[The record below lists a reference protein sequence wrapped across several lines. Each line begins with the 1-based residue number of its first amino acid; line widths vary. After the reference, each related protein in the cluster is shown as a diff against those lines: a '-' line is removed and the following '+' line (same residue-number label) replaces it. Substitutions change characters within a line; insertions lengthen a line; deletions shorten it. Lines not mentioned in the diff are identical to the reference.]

1 MSAMTKTPPSHAGKL
16 HVESIQTV
24 TPAKLTELG
33 TTRPVNHPG
42 PPSAWFLQ
50 THLRVVLYYK
60 PTFEGE
66 SGYALT
72 GWLKGSL
79 NLALVEDPLLAGR
92 LRHKEG
98 CEDEWEI
105 TYNDSG
111 VRLVEARAE
120 VAMAEF
126 VGSKGREEKEARLV
140 YWKDIDDQNPQFSAL
155 FYVQVTRFED
165 GGYSIG
171 LSWSPLLADLIH
183 MTNFLKTW
191 SQIQKNSLQKKDEIP
206 KTSLFHL
213 PIMRTG
219 HSTHL
224 SSTPLDTT
232 PPTPHHHTTLLRL
245 VASSGGTHQKADR
258 LRGFH
263 VIARGRA
270 GEVEVTGPDGPPG
283 AEMGLSGPVEEVNW
297 ADFGA
302 REVALGGGSEPV
314 LSSYYV
320 TLGGN
325 EGLVMVMPGGGGGG
339 GGGGGEEGVI
349 MSVTVPMK
357 KI

>member
-1 MSAMTKTPPSHAGKL
+1 
-16 HVESIQTV
+16 
-24 TPAKLTELG
+24 
-33 TTRPVNHPG
+33 
-42 PPSAWFLQ
+42 
-50 THLRVVLYYK
+50 
-60 PTFEGE
+60 
-66 SGYALT
+66 
-72 GWLKGSL
+72 
-79 NLALVEDPLLAGR
+79 
-92 LRHKEG
+92 
-98 CEDEWEI
+98 
-105 TYNDSG
+105 
-111 VRLVEARAE
+111 
-120 VAMAEF
+120 MAEF
-126 VGSKGREEKEARLV
+126 VGSKGREEQEAGLV
-140 YWKDIDDQNPQFSAL
+140 YWKDIDDRNPQFSAL

-171 LSWSPLLADLIH
+171 LSWSPLLAGLIH

-213 PIMRTG
+213 PIIRRTG

-232 PPTPHHHTTLLRL
+232 LPTPHHHTTLLRL
-245 VASSGGTHQKADR
+245 VASSGGTHHKADR

-263 VIARGRA
+263 VITMGRA
-270 GEVEVTGPDGPPG
+270 GEVEVTGPDGPPR
-283 AEMGLSGPVEEVNW
+283 AEMGLGGPVEEVNW

-302 REVALGGGSEPV
+302 GEVALGGGSEPV

-320 TLGGN
+320 ALWGN
-325 EGLVMVMPGGGGGG
+325 EGLVMVMPGG

>member
-1 MSAMTKTPPSHAGKL
+1 MSAVTKTSPSHARKL

-24 TPAKLTELG
+24 TPAKVTESG
-33 TTRPVNHPG
+33 TTCWVNLPG
-42 PPSAWFLQ
+42 PPGPWLLQ
-50 THLRVVLYYK
+50 THLRVVLYYE
-60 PTFEGE
+60 PMLEGE
-66 SGYALT
+66 SVYTLT

-79 NLALVEDPLLAGR
+79 NLALVEDPVLAGR
-92 LRHKEG
+92 LRRKEG
-98 CEDEWEI
+98 CEDECEI
-105 TYNDSG
+105 TCNDSG

-126 VGSKGREEKEARLV
+126 IGSKGREEKEAGLV

-191 SQIQKNSLQKKDEIP
+191 SQIHKNSLQKKDETP
-206 KTSLFHL
+206 KASLFYL
-213 PIMRTG
+213 PIIRRTG

-224 SSTPLDTT
+224 SS
-232 PPTPHHHTTLLRL
+232 TPHHHTTLLRL
-245 VASSGGTHQKADR
+245 VAFSGDTHQKEDR
-258 LRGFH
+258 FRGFH

-270 GEVEVTGPDGPPG
+270 GEVEVTGPDRPPR
-283 AEMGLSGPVEEVNW
+283 AEMGLGGPVEEVNW
-297 ADFGA
+297 VDFGA
-302 REVALGGGSEPV
+302 GEVALGGGSEPV
-314 LSSYYV
+314 FSSYYV

-325 EGLVMVMPGGGGGG
+325 EGLVMVMPGGGGGS
-339 GGGGGEEGVI
+339 EERVI
-349 MSVTVPMK
+349 MSVTVPKK